1 VSHKGNDELVDQ
13 IIDELPDDWSDVIY
27 EVTITSETLET
38 LNVIRQ
44 ILASLPILMVEVTPG
59 DFEYK
64 YVMGPIKER
73 QITTS
78 KLLEEK
84 LDGS

>member
-1 VSHKGNDELVDQ
+1 MSHKGNDELVDQ
-13 IIDELPDDWSDVIY
+13 IIDELPDHWSDVIY

-44 ILASLPILMVEVTPG
+44 ILASLPILMVEVTPE

-78 KLLEEK
+78 
-84 LDGS
+84 